1 MIQNA
6 HQARE
11 LARNSDDPKLEQTLE
26 IIEMWASK
34 GLYCGTLG
42 LYPMSEK
49 LVNNLRARG
58 FAVNQEASYISW

>member
-6 HQARE
+6 YQARE
-11 LARNSDDPKLEQTLE
+11 LAKASDDPKLGITLE

-34 GLYCGTLG
+34 GRYSGTLG
-42 LYPMSEK
+42 DQMSEK

-58 FAVNQEASYISW
+58 FSVNPETNYISW

>member
-1 MIQNA
+1 MTITNA

-11 LARNSDDPKLEQTLE
+11 LAKASDDPKLEITLE

-34 GLYCGTLG
+34 GKYSGTLG
-42 LYPMSEK
+42 DQMSDK

-58 FAVNQEASYISW
+58 FSVNQETSYIAW